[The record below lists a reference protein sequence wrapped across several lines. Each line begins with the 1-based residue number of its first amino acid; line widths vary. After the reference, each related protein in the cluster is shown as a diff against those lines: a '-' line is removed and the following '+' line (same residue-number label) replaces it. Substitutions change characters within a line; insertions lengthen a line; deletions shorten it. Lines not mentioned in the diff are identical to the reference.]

1 MRWLTHKSDSYPV
14 QDTQYTIRE
23 GEEGRQWDLPMQQ
36 FEQKSE
42 PVLFKIGILHSLD
55 TSFIVSPL
63 GWPNLEC
70 QVAKERSLLE
80 RVLTWDTLGLI
91 LFTLVETESGEEA
104 LGTGSE
110 PAVEMILIV
119 KEGLSCCL
127 ADWSK
132 SRNL

>member
-1 MRWLTHKSDSYPV
+1 M
-14 QDTQYTIRE
+14 
-23 GEEGRQWDLPMQQ
+23 
-36 FEQKSE
+36 
-42 PVLFKIGILHSLD
+42 LHNLD

-104 LGTGSE
+104 E
-110 PAVEMILIV
+110 VW
-119 KEGLSCCL
+119 
-127 ADWSK
+127 D
-132 SRNL
+132 